1 MNRLINSSRTR
12 VLPYNQILKSIAV
25 HYELRDRNIQLAN
38 SANKTKAENVTL
50 WMKRYIL
57 GITRK

>member
-1 MNRLINSSRTR
+1 MNRLIDYSGTR

-25 HYELRDRNIQLAN
+25 HYELRDGNIQPAN
-38 SANKTKAENVTL
+38 SANETKAENVTL
-50 WMKRYIL
+50 RMKRYIL